1 MIAAFTTG
9 HLAALPLS
17 SMEVLESQD
26 WRVKL
31 FTPIHS
37 TQDGESPPAPGPTV
51 GVGGF
56 PAICLALWNEFL
68 VILEDLPLS
77 SHPSTSFASSSS
89 LCFSSIAKF

>member
-56 PAICLALWNEFL
+56 PAICLALWNEFSMGQYVTWYL
-68 VILEDLPLS
+68 VSWISPQRNLV
-77 SHPSTSFASSSS
+77 
-89 LCFSSIAKF
+89 